1 MVLLANMS
9 ILAKRRVSAGR
20 HNRSALA
27 KQPFVAERSTRAGD
41 TLAAIYALL
50 ERALS
55 KKNGAAAGEPEGSP
69 GNRPDEPLSEG
80 DEDTVAAAIVTA
92 PLAGP
97 STASAGSFVISSLLQ
112 VLAANVQHLIQ
123 VQCL

>member
-69 GNRPDEPLSEG
+69 GNRPDESEG

-92 PLAGP
+92 TLAGP

>member
-69 GNRPDEPLSEG
+69 GEPLSEG
-80 DEDTVAAAIVTA
+80 DEETVAAAIVTA
-92 PLAGP
+92 TPAGP